1 MEKHIIGRGL
11 VAGALA
17 GVIAFVFARIFVEPV
32 IDRAIGFEDGVGAAH
47 EAMHGGHEHGAEVF
61 TRGVQ
66 ANIGLGF
73 GVIAFSVAMGALFAV
88 VFAVAYGRVGN
99 VSARVLSLYVAGG
112 MLLSLYVVP
121 ALKYPAN
128 PPAVSLE
135 ETIRQRTLL
144 YLLMVVLSAA
154 LFVGAVYLGRQLAE
168 RLGAWNATL
177 AAAGSYIAAIAVVM
191 LILPTI
197 DETPGTAARQCG
209 QHGLRRLPCRRPLPV
224 PALLTGYA
232 GRHVDNHRAGVRG
245 TGCAPSRREAARR
258 STCVSEVVRLTL
270 VSHAMTDAM
279 AAGRF
284 PTDEPLNAVGH
295 RQVDASIDLGVTE
308 RAYCG
313 PEKRARQTAELLGLH
328 ASIDNRLADLD
339 CGRWRGDVVGGVRPD
354 DLAIWLTDPTR
365 APHGGESVVELIERV
380 RGWMD
385 SLTTRRTRLV
395 AVTHPSVIRA
405 AILVA
410 LNAPPK
416 SFWRIDIAPVS
427 RTVMHFRGHAWTL
440 RTSL

>member
-197 DETPGTAARQCG
+197 DETPGPLRDNAGNIVYEGFPADDLYQFRLYSLGTQVVMWTTIGLVFAVLAARF
-209 QHGLRRLPCRRPLPV
+209 LDEKRRDAV
-224 PALLTGYA
+224 PA
-232 GRHVDNHRAGVRG
+232 
-245 TGCAPSRREAARR
+245 
-258 STCVSEVVRLTL
+258 
-270 VSHAMTDAM
+270 
-279 AAGRF
+279 
-284 PTDEPLNAVGH
+284 
-295 RQVDASIDLGVTE
+295 
-308 RAYCG
+308 
-313 PEKRARQTAELLGLH
+313 
-328 ASIDNRLADLD
+328 
-339 CGRWRGDVVGGVRPD
+339 
-354 DLAIWLTDPTR
+354 
-365 APHGGESVVELIERV
+365 
-380 RGWMD
+380 
-385 SLTTRRTRLV
+385 
-395 AVTHPSVIRA
+395 
-405 AILVA
+405 
-410 LNAPPK
+410 
-416 SFWRIDIAPVS
+416 
-427 RTVMHFRGHAWTL
+427 
-440 RTSL
+440 